1 MHHRPTVLM
10 YSPDSIGLGH
20 MQRHAAIS
28 GRLVRDYNDASALML
43 VGSGVGAFFDQPQG
57 VDSIKLPSVQKVGV
71 DRWEPRTL
79 GFETGAMR
87 KLRAGLIR
95 ETVKVVDPEV
105 FIVDHLVTGVWD
117 ELLPTLQMIRSQHR
131 QTKIILGLRD
141 ILDAPEH
148 LTRKWS
154 NDGYYDLID
163 RYYDQIFIYGC
174 PDIFPSAKV
183 YGLEQR
189 FPEKITY
196 CGYVCSTVDN
206 INGAANGEPVS
217 VLDAKSELGIQSS
230 QLIVVTAGG
239 GHDAYPMMSASIS
252 ALKELGP
259 KSAVPTIMITGP
271 LMPAK
276 QLARLRQESE
286 GVPITIIPWTKKLTT
301 YLAAADLVITMG
313 GYNSMLETV
322 YLGKRTI
329 VIPRKGP
336 SSEQKIRAKLFAD
349 LGLVTNV
356 DLNRLTAR
364 KLAGEIERSLASA
377 PPLTACLPMTGVDR
391 AAQAIAQHFYQRTP
405 VQRAT
410 HHNNEHLIYAING
423 FYAANG

>member
-1 MHHRPTVLM
+1 M

-28 GRLVRDYNDASALML
+28 GRLVRDYDDASALML

-57 VDSIKLPSVQKVGV
+57 VDSIKLPSVQKIGA
-71 DRWEPRTL
+71 DRWQPRTL
-79 GFETGAMR
+79 GFETGTMR
-87 KLRAGLIR
+87 ELRAGLIR

-105 FIVDHLVTGVWD
+105 FIVDHLITGVWD

-174 PDIFPSAKV
+174 PDIFPSARV

-196 CGYVCSTVDN
+196 CGYVCSAVENDN
-206 INGAANGEPVS
+206 GGTSGEPLS
-217 VLDAKSELGIQSS
+217 VLAAKSELGIQSS
-230 QLIVVTAGG
+230 ELIVVTAGG

-252 ALKELGP
+252 AVKEFGP
-259 KSAVPTIMITGP
+259 QSSVRTMMITGP
-271 LMPAK
+271 LMPAA
-276 QLARLRQESE
+276 QLARLQQESE
-286 GVPITIIPWTKKLTT
+286 GAPVTIIPWTKKLST
-301 YLAAADLVITMG
+301 YLTAADLVITMG

-322 YLGKRTI
+322 HLGKRTI

-336 SSEQKIRAKLFAD
+336 SAEQKMRAKLFDD

-356 DLNRLTAR
+356 DLDGLTSR
-364 KLAGEIERSLASA
+364 KLSSEIEKSLASKPA
-377 PPLTACLPMTGVDR
+377 PIAVLPMTGVDR

-405 VQRAT
+405 VQRPN
-410 HHNNEHLIYAING
+410 HHNNKHLIYAVNG
-423 FYAANG
+423 FYAVNG